1 MSQPAAVPPPGAP
14 VWAPPPTRHRQS
26 ALPTEPA
33 DYPRFWRGPRW
44 RFWRPLVAVVLGTL
58 AFLLLSAV
66 AAGVGIGIDVAT
78 GRSAPEDLSDATTL
92 VMTPALFLANNVSLA
107 LLVPIALLLSR
118 WPMGQRGGWL
128 SSVVG
133 RLRWGWL
140 LRCLA
145 IMLPLWLLY
154 VGITTWLSLSGPDA
168 EQLRVTGDTWIL
180 LAGILLT
187 TPFQAAGE
195 EYAFRGVLNRGAG
208 GFFRAPA
215 VALVVGLVFS
225 SVLFMLAHGA
235 GDLWLNIYYFCFG
248 AIACLLTWRTGGI
261 EAAIAMHVVNNVLS
275 ELVMPFTDISDMF
288 DRQSGVGDPSI
299 LVMTAI
305 QLVAFALVEWQ
316 ARRRGLVRATA
327 PGLHE
332 MAAPQPLAVG
342 SVTR

>member
-1 MSQPAAVPPPGAP
+1 M
-14 VWAPPPTRHRQS
+14 
-26 ALPTEPA
+26 
-33 DYPRFWRGPRW
+33 
-44 RFWRPLVAVVLGTL
+44 
-58 AFLLLSAV
+58 
-66 AAGVGIGIDVAT
+66 
-78 GRSAPEDLSDATTL
+78 
-92 VMTPALFLANNVSLA
+92 
-107 LLVPIALLLSR
+107 
-118 WPMGQRGGWL
+118 
-128 SSVVG
+128 
-133 RLRWGWL
+133 
-140 LRCLA
+140 
-145 IMLPLWLLY
+145 
-154 VGITTWLSLSGPDA
+154 GITTWLSLSGPDA

-327 PGLHE
+327 PGLEE
-332 MAAPQPLAVG
+332 MAAPQPLAAG